1 MPLSPGTQL
10 GSYEIVSLL
19 GAGGMGEVYRARDPR
34 LKREVAL
41 KVLPDVAAVDADRRE
56 RFTREALAVAAL
68 NHPHIVTIHSVE
80 DAGTAVFL
88 TMELVEGRSLAEAL
102 PATGLPIERVLTIG
116 IAVADATSA
125 AHQKGITHRDLKPGN
140 IMLGEGEQAGRI
152 KVLDFGL
159 AKVVDAQRGAVG
171 ASMLPTE
178 APAQTAPITAEG
190 RILGTVAYM
199 SPEQAEGRTIDG
211 RSDLFS
217 LGVVLYEMAT
227 GRRPFAGDTNLS
239 ILSSILKDTPR
250 AVTDINP
257 AIPPELGRIIRR
269 ALAKDP
275 ERRYQTAKDLRN
287 DLEDLKASLGSSE
300 SPPSPATSNIAASAA
315 SSSAP
320 AASLVPSSDTQ
331 IVVSLVRR
339 HSRAFAVAA
348 AVLLLGGAG
357 ALYGLLRSDAQP
369 ASSQQS
375 FTDLKVTQL
384 TTSGNAERPAISP
397 DGKYVA
403 YVQRDGDDSSLWI
416 RQTATTSN
424 VRIVPPERG
433 VALFGA
439 TFTPDGTSVDFVR
452 QANDAW
458 EIWRVPFLG
467 GTPRLLV
474 GNVSSP
480 ISWAPDGQRIA
491 FLRTRTSPT
500 LSSQVFVTNADG
512 GQERVLA
519 SQRDSAPWIS
529 LVAPWRP
536 SIPPAWSLDGRLIA
550 LATAD
555 SMGPIVFV
563 DSATGSIQK
572 GKIPIG
578 SVGLMDGL
586 SWFDAQSLVLNYSAQ
601 LGASSQL
608 IQQPYPA
615 GPLSRLTNDPNN
627 YVGVSLSGDRR
638 RLVTA
643 RRDARIDLWV
653 GDGTTATGTDVLQRV
668 PMSGSVERVAWAGDR
683 LLYVGV
689 VGGKPAILKVTP
701 GQNTP
706 EDVLLEALAPAATSD
721 GGTIVFVSSADN
733 TLDLWTADANGR
745 RKIRLVPSVT
755 AEQVAVTPDDR
766 FVLFTSLAGGTVSIW
781 MVAID
786 GGSPTK
792 LADGTSVAVS
802 PDGGSIAFT
811 AEGVNG
817 VTSLF
822 VCSPPDCGSP
832 RAIAPAQLNMAVSWP
847 PDGRGVAYAR
857 DGNLWVQPL
866 SGGAPRQLTRFTD
879 GRPIRSFAW
888 SRDGQRLAITRST
901 VTNDIVLFEG
911 LN

>member
-41 KVLPDVAAVDADRRE
+41 KLLPDVAAGDADRRE

-102 PATGLPIERVLTIG
+102 PATGLPIDRVLTIG

-159 AKVVDAQRGAVG
+159 AKVVDAQRGAAGV
-171 ASMLPTE
+171 SMLPTE
-178 APAQTAPITAEG
+178 APAHTAPITAEG

-199 SPEQAEGRTIDG
+199 SPEQAEGRTIDA

-227 GRRPFAGDTNLS
+227 GQRPFAGDTNLS
-239 ILSSILKDTPR
+239 ILSSILKDTPKS
-250 AVTDINP
+250 VTDINP
-257 AIPPELGRIIRR
+257 TIPPELGRIIRR

-287 DLEDLKASLGSSE
+287 DLEDLKASLGSSA
-300 SPPSPATSNIAASAA
+300 SPLSAATSNVAASAA
-315 SSSAP
+315 SPSEPSASP
-320 AASLVPSSDTQ
+320 VPSSDTQ
-331 IVVSLVRR
+331 VIVGLVKR
-339 HSRAFAVAA
+339 HSRAFGVAA
-348 AVLLLGGAG
+348 AVLLLVAAA
-357 ALYGLLRSDAQP
+357 ALYGLLGPDAEP
-369 ASSQQS
+369 VPSQQQ
-375 FTDLKVTQL
+375 FANFQVTQL

-397 DGKYVA
+397 DGRYVA

-416 RQTATTSN
+416 RETATTN
-424 VRIVPPERG
+424 TGRIVPPERG

-439 TFTPDGTSVDFVR
+439 TFTADGSSVDFVR
-452 QANDAW
+452 QASGAAW

-467 GTPRLLV
+467 GTPRMLIA
-474 GNVSSP
+474 NVASP
-480 ISWAPDGQRIA
+480 ISWAPDGKRIA
-491 FLRTRTSPT
+491 FLRTQFSPA
-500 LSSQVFVTNADG
+500 LSSQLFVANADG

-519 SQRDSAPWIS
+519 SQGASQPWIS

-536 SIPPAWSLDGRLIA
+536 AIAPAWSPDGRLIA
-550 LATAD
+550 LASAGP
-555 SMGPIVFV
+555 MGGQIVFV
-563 DSATGSIQK
+563 DSGTGSTESVT
-572 GKIPIG
+572 IPNG
-578 SVGLMDGL
+578 TMDGL
-586 SWFDAQSLVLNYSAQ
+586 SWLDARSLVLNYPAQ
-601 LGASSQL
+601 LGAPSQL
-608 IQQPYPA
+608 MRQPYPA
-615 GPLSRLTNDPNN
+615 GRLSRLSNDPND
-627 YVGVSLSGDRR
+627 YVGISLSGDRR
-638 RLVTA
+638 RLVTS
-643 RRDARIDLWV
+643 RRDARMDLWL
-653 GDGTTATGTDVLQRV
+653 GDGGATAGADLVQRV
-668 PMSGSVERVAWAGDR
+668 PTGMDRVAWAGDR
-683 LLYVGV
+683 LLYTGI
-689 VGGKPAILKVTP
+689 VGGKPAILRLMP
-701 GQNTP
+701 GKNNP
-706 EDVLLEALAPAATSD
+706 EDVVLEAVSPAATSD

-745 RKIRLVPSVT
+745 RKTRLAASVT
-755 AEQVAVTPDDR
+755 ANLLAVTPDDR
-766 FVLFTSLAGGTVSIW
+766 SVLFTSILGGTVSIW
-781 MVAID
+781 MVPTA

-792 LADGTSVAVS
+792 ITDGTSAAVS
-802 PDGGSIAFT
+802 PDGGSIAFV
-811 AEGVNG
+811 AQGARGVS
-817 VTSLF
+817 SLV
-822 VCSPPDCGSP
+822 VCSLPGCSSP
-832 RAIAPAQLNMAVSWP
+832 RTIGPAQLDTPVSWP
-847 PDGRGVAYAR
+847 PDGRGVAYASN
-857 DGNLWVQPL
+857 GNLWVQPL
-866 SGGAPRQLTRFTD
+866 SGDAPRQLTRFTD

-901 VTNDIVLFEG
+901 VTNDIVLFESR
-911 LN
+911 

>member
-1 MPLSPGTQL
+1 MTLSPGTQL

-41 KVLPDVAAVDADRRE
+41 KVLPDVAAIDADRRE

-80 DAGTAVFL
+80 DAGPTVFL

-102 PATGLPIERVLTIG
+102 PSTGLPIDRVLTIG

-125 AHQKGITHRDLKPGN
+125 AHHKGITHRDLKPGN

-159 AKVVDAQRGAVG
+159 AKVVDVQRGAAA

-178 APAQTAPITAEG
+178 APAHTAPITAEG

-199 SPEQAEGRTIDG
+199 SPEQAEGRAIDG

-227 GRRPFAGDTNLS
+227 GQRPFAGDTNLS

-250 AVTDINP
+250 SVTDINP

-300 SPPSPATSNIAASAA
+300 SPVSLATSTVAASAA
-315 SSSAP
+315 SSSEP
-320 AASLVPSSDTQ
+320 AASPVPSSDTQ
-331 IVVSLVRR
+331 VVVGLVKR
-339 HSRAFAVAA
+339 HSRAFALAA
-348 AVLLLGGAG
+348 AVLLLGA
-357 ALYGLLRSDAQP
+357 AVAVYGLLGRDAQP
-369 ASSQQS
+369 VPSQQP
-375 FTDLKVTQL
+375 FANFQVTQL
-384 TTSGNAERPAISP
+384 TTSGNAERPAISA
-397 DGKYVA
+397 DGRYVA
-403 YVQRDGDDSSLWI
+403 YVQRDGDDQSLWI
-416 RQTATTSN
+416 RQTSTTNN

-452 QANDAW
+452 QANGAPW

-467 GTPRLLV
+467 GTPRLFV
-474 GNVSSP
+474 ANVASP
-480 ISWAPDGQRIA
+480 ISWAPDGRRIA
-491 FLRTRTSPT
+491 FLRTQITPA
-500 LSSQVFVTNADG
+500 LSSQLFVAGGDG
-512 GQERVLA
+512 GQERELA
-519 SQRDSAPWIS
+519 SQRDSALWIS

-536 SIPPAWSLDGRLIA
+536 SIPPAWSPDGQLIA
-550 LATAD
+550 LATA
-555 SMGPIVFV
+555 GPIGGRILFV
-563 DSATGSIQK
+563 DSGTGSIQDLK
-572 GKIPIG
+572 PPSGQ
-578 SVGLMDGL
+578 MDGL
-586 SWFDAQSLVLNYSAQ
+586 SWLDARSLVLNYPAQ
-601 LGASSQL
+601 LGAPNQL
-608 IQQPYPA
+608 IRQPYPA
-615 GPLSRLTNDPNN
+615 GLPSRLSNDPND
-627 YVGVSLSGDRR
+627 YVGVSLNGDRR

-643 RRDARIDLWV
+643 RRDARMDLWV
-653 GDGTTATGTDVLQRV
+653 GDGGAAAGTDLVQRV
-668 PMSGSVERVAWAGDR
+668 PVPMSVERVTWAGDR
-683 LLYVGV
+683 LLYGGI
-689 VGGKPAILKVTP
+689 VGGKPAILRVTI

-706 EDVLLEALAPAATSD
+706 EDVVLEALAPAATSD
-721 GGTIVFVSSADN
+721 GRTIVFVSSTDN

-745 RKIRLVPSVT
+745 RKTRLAPSVT
-755 AEQVAVTPDDR
+755 ANPVAVTPDNR
-766 FVLFTSLAGGTVSIW
+766 YVLYTSLDGGTVSIW
-781 MVAID
+781 MVSID

-792 LADGTSVAVS
+792 LADGSSVAVS
-802 PDGGSIAFT
+802 PDGSSIAFT

-822 VCSPPDCGSP
+822 VCGLPDCRPP
-832 RAIAPAQLNMAVSWP
+832 RPIGPAQFDMAVSWT
-847 PDGRGVAYAR
+847 PDGRGVAYAN

-866 SGGAPRQLTRFTD
+866 SGGAPHQLTRFTD
-879 GRPIRSFAW
+879 GRSIRSFAW

-901 VTNDIVLFEG
+901 VTNDIVLFESM
-911 LN
+911 N

>member
-1 MPLSPGTQL
+1 MPLSPGTQV

-41 KVLPDVAAVDADRRE
+41 KVLPNVAAADADRRE

-102 PATGLPIERVLTIG
+102 PATGLPIDRVLTIG

-159 AKVVDAQRGAVG
+159 AKVVDAQRGAAG

-178 APAQTAPITAEG
+178 APAHTAPITAEG

-199 SPEQAEGRTIDG
+199 SPEQAEGRAIDG

-217 LGVVLYEMAT
+217 LGVVLFEMAT
-227 GRRPFAGDTNLS
+227 GQRPFAGDTQLS
-239 ILSSILKDTPR
+239 ILSSILKDTPKS
-250 AVTDINP
+250 VTDINP
-257 AIPPELGRIIRR
+257 ATPPELGRIIRR

-300 SPPSPATSNIAASAA
+300 SPLAPVTSRVAASVT
-315 SSSAP
+315 SPSDPSALP
-320 AASLVPSSDTQ
+320 IPSSDTQ
-331 IVVSLVRR
+331 VVVGLIKR
-339 HSRAFAVAA
+339 HSRAFGVAA
-348 AVLLLGGAG
+348 AVLLLGAAG

-369 ASSQQS
+369 ALSQQS
-375 FTDLKVTQL
+375 FADLQVTQL
-384 TTSGNAERPAISP
+384 TTSGNAERPTISP
-397 DGKYVA
+397 DGRYVA

-416 RQTATTSN
+416 RQTATTNN

-439 TFTPDGTSVDFVR
+439 TFTPDGSSVDFVR
-452 QANDAW
+452 QANGASW
-458 EIWRVPFLG
+458 EVWRVPFLG

-474 GNVSSP
+474 ANVSSP
-480 ISWAPDGQRIA
+480 IGWAPDGQRVA
-491 FLRTRTSPT
+491 FLRTRITPE
-500 LSSQVFVTNADG
+500 LSSQLFVAGADG
-512 GQERVLA
+512 GQERELA
-519 SQRDSAPWIS
+519 SQGDSYPWIS
-529 LVAPWRP
+529 LTAPWRP
-536 SIPPAWSLDGRLIA
+536 SFPPAWSPDGRLIA
-550 LATAD
+550 LVAAG
-555 SMGPIVFV
+555 GPKGGRIVFV
-563 DSATGSIQK
+563 DSGTGSMHDVTAP
-572 GKIPIG
+572 GG
-578 SVGLMDGL
+578 TVDGL
-586 SWFDAQSLVLNYSAQ
+586 SWLDARSLVLNHPAQ
-601 LGASSQL
+601 LGAPNQL
-608 IQQPYPA
+608 IRQPYPA
-615 GPLSRLTNDPNN
+615 GPLSRLTNDPND
-627 YVGVSLSGDRR
+627 YVGINLSGDRR
-638 RLVTA
+638 RLVTG
-643 RRDARIDLWV
+643 RRDARMDLWV
-653 GDGTTATGTDVLQRV
+653 GDGGAATGTDVVQRV
-668 PMSGSVERVAWAGDR
+668 PVPTAVERVAWAGDR
-683 LLYVGV
+683 LLYTSVI
-689 VGGKPAILKVTP
+689 GGKPAILRVTP
-701 GQNTP
+701 GENTS
-706 EDVLLEALAPAATSD
+706 EDVVLEALAPAATSD
-721 GGTIVFVSSADN
+721 GRTIVFVSSTDN

-745 RKIRLVPSVT
+745 RKTRLVPSVT

-766 FVLFTSLAGGTVSIW
+766 FVLYTSIADGTVSIW
-781 MVAID
+781 MVAI
-786 GGSPTK
+786 GGSSPTK
-792 LADGTSVAVS
+792 LTDGSNAAVS
-802 PDGGSIAFT
+802 PDGESIAFI
-811 AEGVNG
+811 AQVNG
-817 VTSLF
+817 VPSLL
-822 VCSPPDCGSP
+822 VCSLPGCSSP
-832 RAIAPAQLNMAVSWP
+832 RPIGAVSFDTKVSWL
-847 PDGRGVAYAR
+847 PDGRGVAYAS

-866 SGGAPRQLTRFTD
+866 NGGAPRQLTRFTD

>member
-1 MPLSPGTQL
+1 
-10 GSYEIVSLL
+10 
-19 GAGGMGEVYRARDPR
+19 
-34 LKREVAL
+34 
-41 KVLPDVAAVDADRRE
+41 
-56 RFTREALAVAAL
+56 
-68 NHPHIVTIHSVE
+68 
-80 DAGTAVFL
+80 
-88 TMELVEGRSLAEAL
+88 
-102 PATGLPIERVLTIG
+102 
-116 IAVADATSA
+116 
-125 AHQKGITHRDLKPGN
+125 
-140 IMLGEGEQAGRI
+140 
-152 KVLDFGL
+152 
-159 AKVVDAQRGAVG
+159 
-171 ASMLPTE
+171 
-178 APAQTAPITAEG
+178 
-190 RILGTVAYM
+190 
-199 SPEQAEGRTIDG
+199 
-211 RSDLFS
+211 
-217 LGVVLYEMAT
+217 
-227 GRRPFAGDTNLS
+227 
-239 ILSSILKDTPR
+239 
-250 AVTDINP
+250 
-257 AIPPELGRIIRR
+257 
-269 ALAKDP
+269 
-275 ERRYQTAKDLRN
+275 
-287 DLEDLKASLGSSE
+287 
-300 SPPSPATSNIAASAA
+300 
-315 SSSAP
+315 
-320 AASLVPSSDTQ
+320 
-331 IVVSLVRR
+331 
-339 HSRAFAVAA
+339 
-348 AVLLLGGAG
+348 
-357 ALYGLLRSDAQP
+357 
-369 ASSQQS
+369 
-375 FTDLKVTQL
+375 
-384 TTSGNAERPAISP
+384 
-397 DGKYVA
+397 
-403 YVQRDGDDSSLWI
+403 
-416 RQTATTSN
+416 
-424 VRIVPPERG
+424 
-433 VALFGA
+433 
-439 TFTPDGTSVDFVR
+439 
-452 QANDAW
+452 
-458 EIWRVPFLG
+458 VPFLG

-474 GNVSSP
+474 GNVASP

-491 FLRTRTSPT
+491 FLRTRISPT
-500 LSSQVFVTNADG
+500 LSSQLFVANADG

-563 DSATGSIQK
+563 DSATGSIQD
-572 GKIPIG
+572 GKNPMGPVG
-578 SVGLMDGL
+578 SVDGL
-586 SWFDAQSLVLNYSAQ
+586 SWLDARSLVLNYPAQ
-601 LGASSQL
+601 FGAPSQL
-608 IQQPYPA
+608 IRQPYPA
-615 GPLSRLTNDPNN
+615 GPQSRLTNDPNN

-832 RAIAPAQLNMAVSWP
+832 RAIDERRPRP
-847 PDGRGVAYAR
+847 PRTSPPWRAR
-857 DGNLWVQPL
+857 
-866 SGGAPRQLTRFTD
+866 SARR
-879 GRPIRSFAW
+879 
-888 SRDGQRLAITRST
+888 
-901 VTNDIVLFEG
+901 
-911 LN
+911 